1 MISFI
6 SFRNPKRHSGK
17 APMKRLCGIILAL
30 AGLFL
35 YGPCAAQNTRVYGT
49 VTDAQTG
56 EPIPYAVVLFPG
68 TTTGTTTDDEGC
80 YSIENRDTSSYIRA
94 EMVSYEPQIRPIPA
108 GSDNRVDFRLNP
120 THLEIGNVV
129 VTPGDNPA
137 HPILAGIVRN
147 KKYNDPEEY
156 DRYICRTYTKMEL
169 GLANVREFRSR
180 KLQQS
185 FGFIFEHIDTSD
197 VTGQP
202 YLPVMISETAADYY
216 HSRTPAVAREV
227 IRASQISGIK
237 DNSMLAQFT
246 GHLHAD
252 VNLYEKFIDLFG
264 VKFASPLSN
273 SGRSFYKY
281 FLVDSTNTEG
291 RKTYK
296 IRFHP
301 KSVATPVLDGEVN
314 IDSASYA
321 LRSAR
326 VKMAKGVNVNWIRHL
341 AIEIDNRL
349 TADSLWFPQ
358 REKMTA
364 DFTLTKSESSKMLA
378 FLGSREVT
386 YSDVKF
392 DTPIPKQILGT
403 SANVVLS
410 DDAISGKRVEW
421 DSLRPYALSQ
431 KEKTIYRMV
440 DSIQQVPLYKNIY
453 TVLNTIIGGYYNTKY
468 VGIGPYSKAI
478 SFNRLEGARFQI
490 GVRTTKEFSR
500 RVRLSTYLAYGTRDE
515 DFKGASE
522 IEVMFRRQ
530 LLRKLTVTYR
540 NDAIQLSSGVNALSE
555 NNILSSIFSRGGTSR
570 LSTIEEGIALYEH
583 EWLHGISSSFEL
595 RGRHISSNRYV
606 PMILPD
612 GSWLHGINDASVRI
626 GLRLSKDETIVR
638 TPFEVRHM
646 GSKYPIF
653 SFDFIGAKKGILPTS
668 YDYLRLEG
676 RMQYRLNLPPVGYSR
691 LMLEGGK
698 IFGKVPYLLLK
709 LHEGNGTYF
718 YDRYAFSCMN
728 FYEFSSDAWIS
739 FFYEHHFNGFLLGRV
754 PLLKKL
760 NWREVFVFKGVYGTL
775 SARNDGSLPNTK
787 AVMLFPVGMSS
798 VEHPYLETGF
808 GIENIFRLLRVD
820 FIWRLTHHR
829 PIPGLSIPTFTVNF
843 SLNLKF

>member
-1 MISFI
+1 MI
-6 SFRNPKRHSGK
+6 
-17 APMKRLCGIILAL
+17 
-30 AGLFL
+30 
-35 YGPCAAQNTRVYGT
+35 
-49 VTDAQTG
+49 
-56 EPIPYAVVLFPG
+56 
-68 TTTGTTTDDEGC
+68 
-80 YSIENRDTSSYIRA
+80 
-94 EMVSYEPQIRPIPA
+94 
-108 GSDNRVDFRLNP
+108 
-120 THLEIGNVV
+120 
-129 VTPGDNPA
+129 
-137 HPILAGIVRN
+137 
-147 KKYNDPEEY
+147 
-156 DRYICRTYTKMEL
+156 
-169 GLANVREFRSR
+169 
-180 KLQQS
+180 
-185 FGFIFEHIDTSD
+185 
-197 VTGQP
+197 
-202 YLPVMISETAADYY
+202 
-216 HSRTPAVAREV
+216 
-227 IRASQISGIK
+227 
-237 DNSMLAQFT
+237 
-246 GHLHAD
+246 
-252 VNLYEKFIDLFG
+252 
-264 VKFASPLSN
+264 
-273 SGRSFYKY
+273 
-281 FLVDSTNTEG
+281 
-291 RKTYK
+291 
-296 IRFHP
+296 
-301 KSVATPVLDGEVN
+301 
-314 IDSASYA
+314 
-321 LRSAR
+321 
-326 VKMAKGVNVNWIRHL
+326 
-341 AIEIDNRL
+341 
-349 TADSLWFPQ
+349 
-358 REKMTA
+358 
-364 DFTLTKSESSKMLA
+364 
-378 FLGSREVT
+378 
-386 YSDVKF
+386 
-392 DTPIPKQILGT
+392 
-403 SANVVLS
+403 LS

-468 VGIGPYSKAI
+468 VGIGPYSKVI
-478 SFNRLEGARFQI
+478 SFNRLEGTRFQI

-540 NDAIQLSSGVNALSE
+540 NDAIQLSSGVSALSE

-606 PMILPD
+606 PMILPN
-612 GSWLHGINDASVRI
+612 GRSLHGINDASIRI

-638 TPFEVRHM
+638 MPFEVRHM

-653 SFDFIGAKKGILPTS
+653 SFDFTGAKKGILPAS

-676 RMQYRLNLPPVGYSR
+676 RMQYRLNLPPIGYSQ

-787 AVMLFPVGMSS
+787 AVMLFPAGMSS

-820 FIWRLTHHR
+820 CIWRLTHHR
-829 PIPGLSIPTFTVNF
+829 AVPGLSIPAFTVNF

>member
-1 MISFI
+1 MNLRYVRST
-6 SFRNPKRHSGK
+6 SG
-17 APMKRLCGIILAL
+17 G
-30 AGLFL
+30 
-35 YGPCAAQNTRVYGT
+35 YN
-49 VTDAQTG
+49 
-56 EPIPYAVVLFPG
+56 
-68 TTTGTTTDDEGC
+68 
-80 YSIENRDTSSYIRA
+80 
-94 EMVSYEPQIRPIPA
+94 QI
-108 GSDNRVDFRLNP
+108 DFRLTP
-120 THLEIGNVV
+120 SHLEIESVV
-129 VTPGDNPA
+129 ITPGDNPA
-137 HPILAGIVRN
+137 HPILEGIIRN
-147 KKYNDPEEY
+147 KKYNDSKEY

-169 GLANVREFRSR
+169 GLANIREFRSK
-180 KLQQS
+180 KLQQN
-185 FGFIFEHIDTSD
+185 FGFIFEHLDTSS

-216 HSRTPAVAREV
+216 HSRTPSVAREV
-227 IRASQISGIK
+227 IRASQISGIE
-237 DNSMLAQFT
+237 DNSVLAQFT

-252 VNLYEKFIDLFG
+252 VNLYENFIDLFG

-281 FLVDSTNTEG
+281 FLVDSTNVEG

-341 AIEIDNRL
+341 AIEADNRL

-364 DFTLTKSESSKMLA
+364 DFTLTKSDSSKMIA
-378 FLGSREVT
+378 FLGSHEVT

-392 DTPIPKQILGT
+392 DTPIPKQVLGT
-403 SANVVLS
+403 SASVILS
-410 DDAISGKRVEW
+410 DDAISGKQVEW
-421 DSLRPYALSQ
+421 DSLRPYTLTQ
-431 KEKTIYRMV
+431 NEKAIYQMV

-468 VGIGPYSKAI
+468 VGIGPYSKVIA
-478 SFNRLEGARFQI
+478 FNRLEGARFQI
-490 GVRTTKEFSR
+490 GARTTKEFSR

-515 DFKGASE
+515 DFKGACGGR
-522 IEVMFRRQ
+522 VDAAPTTAAQTDGHLPQRRDTARLGCQ
-530 LLRKLTVTYR
+530 RPLGKQHPKIR
-540 NDAIQLSSGVNALSE
+540 SSPEAAP
-555 NNILSSIFSRGGTSR
+555 RGFR
-570 LSTIEEGIALYEH
+570 LSRKGSPSTNTSGCTGSAVR
-583 EWLHGISSSFEL
+583 SSL

-612 GSWLHGINDASVRI
+612 GRSLHGINDASIRI

-638 TPFEVRHM
+638 MPFEVRHM

-653 SFDFIGAKKGILPTS
+653 SFDFTGAKRGVLPAS

-676 RMQYRLNLPPVGYSR
+676 RMQYRLNLPPIGYSQ